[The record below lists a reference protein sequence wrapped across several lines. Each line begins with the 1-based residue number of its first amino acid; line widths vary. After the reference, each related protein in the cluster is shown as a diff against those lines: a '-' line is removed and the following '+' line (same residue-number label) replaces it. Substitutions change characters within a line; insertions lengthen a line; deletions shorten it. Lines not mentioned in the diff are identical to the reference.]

1 MTLRSGNRITLLEDG
16 AEYFPELI
24 AALDQARR
32 EIHLESYIFEPDA
45 TGMAVVEALIRAAG
59 RGVRV
64 KLLLDGF
71 GARCFPPALAARL
84 RSAGIALM
92 FFRREFSRFRLRRYR
107 LRRLH
112 RKLAVVD
119 ARIAFV
125 GGINI
130 VDDGN
135 TLPGAGLRHD
145 YAVRVEGPL
154 LEDIYPALRRLWLL
168 VRWSGIGKRPR
179 RWPALPVAQDPVGDQ
194 VAEFLQRD
202 NIRHRREIEEAYLAA
217 IRSAKREILIA
228 NAYFLPGR
236 RFRQALVDAA
246 ARGVRVVLVLQGR
259 TDHPLFQLVERAL
272 YRYFLENRIEIHEFH
287 ASELHAKAA
296 VIDDAW
302 ATVGSSNIDPFSLL
316 LAREANVVVH
326 DRAFTR
332 QLRDSLLGAM
342 ARDAH
347 VIQRQAWSHIPWY
360 TRFASWTLY
369 GLARLLM
376 GWLGMAKRL

>member
-1 MTLRSGNRITLLEDG
+1 MTRRAGNRVTLLAGG
-16 AEYFPELI
+16 ARYFPELI
-24 AALDQARR
+24 AACDQARR
-32 EIHLESYIFEPDA
+32 EIHLESYIFEADE
-45 TGMAVVEALIRAAG
+45 TGLAVAESLIRAAR

-71 GARCFPPALAARL
+71 GARGFPAELATRL
-84 RSAGIALM
+84 RSAGVILLM
-92 FFRREFSRFRLRRYR
+92 FRPEFATFRLRRYR

-112 RKLAVVD
+112 RKLAVID

-130 VDDGN
+130 VDDAN
-135 TLPGAGLRHD
+135 TLPGAGCRHD

-154 LEDIYPALRRLWLL
+154 LADIYPAVRRLWLL
-168 VRWSGIGKRPR
+168 VRWSQIGRRPR
-179 RWPALPVAQDPVGDQ
+179 RTPALPVVAEPAGVQE
-194 VAEFLQRD
+194 AEFLQRD

-217 IRSAKREILIA
+217 IRTARQEVLIA

-246 ARGVRVVLVLQGR
+246 ARGVRVVLILQGR
-259 TDHPLFQLVERAL
+259 TDHPWFQLVARAL
-272 YRYFLENRIEIHEFH
+272 YRYFLENRIEIYEFH

-296 VIDDAW
+296 VIDGAW
-302 ATVGSSNIDPFSLL
+302 ATVGSSNIDPFSLF
-316 LAREANVVVH
+316 LAREANVAVH
-326 DRAFTR
+326 DPVFAGELRA
-332 QLRDSLLGAM
+332 SLLAAMRQGAH
-342 ARDAH
+342 AFQRRDW
-347 VIQRQAWSHIPWY
+347 VKVPWY
-360 TRFASWTLY
+360 GRFASWVLY